1 MKLKKIEL
9 REENTTM
16 SIEEMKNV
24 FGGQVIDPGT
34 CGLRDGKCSGGC
46 AIQFVKGS
54 WTQGKCT
61 MFKTSMMGIVTYSC
75 SCI

>member
-1 MKLKKIEL
+1 MKLKKFEL

-16 SIEEMKNV
+16 SVDEMKNV
-24 FGGQVIDPGT
+24 FGGQVIDPGN
-34 CGLRDGKCSGGC
+34 CALRNGKCSGGC
-46 AIQFVKGS
+46 AIQYAKGG

-61 MFKTSMMGIVTYSC
+61 MFETSMNGMVIHGC